1 MNDISQWV
9 SDISQDLPVEALLR
23 VALILVIA
31 FFAQVLG
38 GRAIRRSVAAVTNK
52 APSRRPG
59 QLRGADD
66 EDLAETLMQNRQSQ
80 RAHALGSLARNALV
94 ILIWAAAIMTILGT
108 LGVNIAP
115 IIASGAVVSA
125 VVGFGAQSYVADY
138 LNGISMIFEDQ
149 LGIGDTVDLGG
160 LVLGEVEETAL
171 RYTRVRDFWGVVWYV
186 RNGQIQ
192 TVANQSQGWTYSLVE
207 IPVPYDEDLAKVQQV
222 IDATGKEMGADE
234 QYNGVL
240 LGAPYYSNVTELT
253 ATAVVVR
260 INTKIVPNG
269 NQWFAGRVIRQRM
282 KEALDNA
289 GIRIP
294 LEGMQIRT
302 FQAGTQTVPPP
313 LPSEEPERSDLP
325 ATRDFAHGSAEDN
338 DPALDDRTDD
348 EPAPDNPAPD
358 DTTHSHDTTDTG
370 TPKLIADN
378 DSGETR
384 P

>member
-1 MNDISQWV
+1 M
-9 SDISQDLPVEALLR
+9 SDIEQWFSDFVNAVPVESLIR
-23 VALILVIA
+23 VAIIIVVA
-31 FFAQVLG
+31 FVAQVAG
-38 GRAIRRSVAAVTNK
+38 GRAIRRSVQAVTNK
-52 APSRRPG
+52 APNRRPG

-66 EDLAETLMQNRQSQ
+66 SKLAETLMEDRQRQ

-94 ILIWAAAIMTILGT
+94 IIVWTAATITILGT

-125 VVGFGAQSYVADY
+125 VVGFGAQSYIADY

-149 LGIGDTVDLGG
+149 LGIGDTVDMGG
-160 LVLGEVEETAL
+160 IVLGEVEETAL
-171 RYTRVRDFWGVVWYV
+171 RYTRVRDFWGVVWYI

-192 TVANQSQGWTYSLVE
+192 SVANQSQGWTYSLIE
-207 IPVPYDEDLAKVQQV
+207 IPVPYDEDLGKVQEV
-222 IDATGKEMGADE
+222 IDAAGKQMGEDP

-260 INTKIVPNG
+260 VNTKIVPNG
-269 NQWFAGRVIRQRM
+269 NQWFAGRVVRQRM
-282 KEALDNA
+282 KEALDAA

-294 LEGMQIRT
+294 LEGMQVRT

-313 LPSEEPERSDLP
+313 PTRNTDLP
-325 ATRDFAHGSAEDN
+325 TTRDFATGHADDN
-338 DPALDDRTDD
+338 DP
-348 EPAPDNPAPD
+348 
-358 DTTHSHDTTDTG
+358 SK
-370 TPKLIADN
+370 TPSEERKLIADD

>member
-1 MNDISQWV
+1 M
-9 SDISQDLPVEALLR
+9 SDITQWLSDLSKDLPIEALLR
-23 VALILVIA
+23 VVLILAIA
-31 FFAQVLG
+31 FIAQVVG
-38 GRAIRRSVAAVTNK
+38 GRAIRRSVLAVTNK

-66 EDLAETLMQNRQSQ
+66 DDLATTLMQDRQRQ

-94 ILIWAAAIMTILGT
+94 ILIWLAAIMTILGT

-125 VVGFGAQSYVADY
+125 VVGFGAQSYIADY
-138 LNGISMIFEDQ
+138 LNGMSMIFEDQ
-149 LGIGDTVDLGG
+149 LGIGDTVDMNGI
-160 LVLGEVEETAL
+160 VLGEVEETAL
-171 RYTRVRDFWGVVWYV
+171 RYTRVRDFWGVVWYI

-192 TVANQSQGWTYSLVE
+192 SVANQSQGWTYSLIE

-222 IDATGKEMGADE
+222 IDATGKEMGEDE

-282 KEALDNA
+282 KEALDTA

-294 LEGMQIRT
+294 LEGMQVRT
-302 FQAGTQTVPPP
+302 FQAGTQAVPPQNHTK
-313 LPSEEPERSDLP
+313 EQDL
-325 ATRDFAHGSAEDN
+325 TTNRDFATGHADDN
-338 DPALDDRTDD
+338 DPARDIT
-348 EPAPDNPAPD
+348 ESGN
-358 DTTHSHDTTDTG
+358 
-370 TPKLIADN
+370 PKLIADD

>member
-1 MNDISQWV
+1 MNEIWQWFRDL
-9 SDISQDLPVEALLR
+9 SDSFPVEMLLR
-23 VALILVIA
+23 VALIIVIA
-31 FFAQVLG
+31 FLAQLIG

-59 QLRGADD
+59 QLRGAGD
-66 EDLAETLMQNRQSQ
+66 EDLATTLMQDRQRQ
-80 RAHALGSLARNALV
+80 RAHSLGSLASNALV
-94 ILIWAAAIMTILGT
+94 ILIWLAAIMTILGT

-192 TVANQSQGWTYSLVE
+192 TVANQSQGWTYSLIE
-207 IPVPYDEDLAKVQQV
+207 IPVPYDEDLAKVQEV
-222 IDATGKEMGADE
+222 IDATGKEMGEDE

-282 KEALDNA
+282 KEALDTA

-294 LEGMQIRT
+294 LEGMQVRT
-302 FQAGTQTVPPP
+302 FQAGTQAVPPP
-313 LPSEEPERSDLP
+313 GPTTTKDLPS
-325 ATRDFAHGSAEDN
+325 TRDFATGSAQDN
-338 DPALDDRTDD
+338 DPAR
-348 EPAPDNPAPD
+348 
-358 DTTHSHDTTDTG
+358 DTTEDGNT
-370 TPKLIADN
+370 KLIADD
-378 DSGETR
+378 DSGEMR